1 MATAKRA
8 FPRLFELGMIGQ
20 MEIRNRIVMPPI
32 VTNTGTREGFVT
44 QRTRDHYEVRAKGGV
59 GLIIVEATHIDFPR
73 GRGFIYQL
81 AIDDDK
87 DMPGLRRLAESIKRH
102 GARAAIQIV
111 HSGAATKSSLTGVQP
126 VAPSPISVKG
136 FEMPRVLTTSDI
148 GDLVRQFGEA
158 AGRAQRAG
166 FEGVEIHAAHYFLI
180 ARFLSPACNQRQDS
194 YGGNTE
200 KRARFLQETIQAMK
214 SAVGRNYP
222 VWCRINGQE
231 YGVEDALSHE
241 EAKRIACLAE
251 EAGADAIHVSSWD
264 HVNISYEMMG
274 KRVSPA
280 EVPLGFMAHLAEGIK
295 KVVKVPV
302 IAVGRITPEVGEEL
316 LREGKADLIAI
327 GRGLIAD
334 PELPNKAAQSFLT
347 KLN

>member
-1 MATAKRA
+1 
-8 FPRLFELGMIGQ
+8 
-20 MEIRNRIVMPPI
+20 
-32 VTNTGTREGFVT
+32 
-44 QRTRDHYEVRAKGGV
+44 
-59 GLIIVEATHIDFPR
+59 
-73 GRGFIYQL
+73 
-81 AIDDDK
+81 
-87 DMPGLRRLAESIKRH
+87 
-102 GARAAIQIV
+102 
-111 HSGAATKSSLTGVQP
+111 
-126 VAPSPISVKG
+126 
-136 FEMPRVLTTSDI
+136 
-148 GDLVRQFGEA
+148 
-158 AGRAQRAG
+158 
-166 FEGVEIHAAHYFLI
+166 
-180 ARFLSPACNQRQDS
+180 
-194 YGGNTE
+194 
-200 KRARFLQETIQAMK
+200 MK

-264 HVNISYEMMG
+264 HVNISYETMG
-274 KRVSPA
+274 KRIPPA

-334 PELPNKAAQSFLT
+334 PELPNKAAQSF
-347 KLN
+347 